1 MGVQAQRA
9 SEVQMNL
16 AHNVLVIGLLS
27 SSGVAFP
34 SSIDTRQ
41 EPCGRRQEG
50 LGGHCQTKPAV
61 RVQAVNS
68 RRR

>member
-27 SSGVAFP
+27 LRIPTMPPTHSEMIAP
-34 SSIDTRQ
+34 IIPR
-41 EPCGRRQEG
+41 
-50 LGGHCQTKPAV
+50 
-61 RVQAVNS
+61 
-68 RRR
+68 